1 MKPSCSCATTAL
13 VSTWSM
19 RISCLA
25 CSSACIVRR
34 NSKARALASPMCA
47 ASFNVTAAAPG
58 PKAKWIRARRFIFHC
73 PKQNYPMSPLKRI
86 LLAEDNK
93 NDVELTLAALEE
105 YNLANEV
112 VIAHDGVEVLDYLFR
127 RGSFANHANGIPAV
141 ILLDLKMP
149 RMDGLEA
156 LRQLREEPRFRHVPV
171 VMITSSREEQDLV
184 RSYELGV
191 NAYVVKPVD
200 FQKFVE
206 CIKQIGFFWALINE
220 PPPIQKGQKERP

>member
-1 MKPSCSCATTAL
+1 
-13 VSTWSM
+13 
-19 RISCLA
+19 
-25 CSSACIVRR
+25 
-34 NSKARALASPMCA
+34 
-47 ASFNVTAAAPG
+47 
-58 PKAKWIRARRFIFHC
+58 
-73 PKQNYPMSPLKRI
+73 MSPLKRI

-112 VIAHDGVEVLDYLFR
+112 VVARDGVEVLDSMFP

-156 LRQLREEPRFRHVPV
+156 LRQIRQEPRFKHIPV

-220 PPPIQKGQKERP
+220 PPPRPADKQISL